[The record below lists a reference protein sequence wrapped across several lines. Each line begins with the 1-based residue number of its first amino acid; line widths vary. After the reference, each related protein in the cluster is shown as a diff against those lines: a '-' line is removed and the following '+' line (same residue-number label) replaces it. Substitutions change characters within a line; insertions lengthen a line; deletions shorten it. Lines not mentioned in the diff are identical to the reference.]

1 MTKVTVIS
9 EPRHRA
15 CPLCQSLCKRLKIPP
30 PLSAS
35 HSPISGEGPFTDSHP
50 TKMEMEAQEG
60 KELPEAQQLAGAG
73 VRTEPTVW
81 WGVIPDQMRGSR
93 SRQPF

>member
-50 TKMEMEAQEG
+50 TKMEMEAQE
-60 KELPEAQQLAGAG
+60 
-73 VRTEPTVW
+73 VRSCLRPSSWQVLESGLSPQS
-81 WGVIPDQMRGSR
+81 GGE
-93 SRQPF
+93 